1 MADITSAT
9 VAADDAASVNSAGI
23 DRHDQYGLQPGELD
37 TGGPQRVFI
46 LALSGGGYRGLFSAR
61 LLARIETELL
71 GGSPIGARFDL
82 IAGTSVGGI
91 IATALAHGVSAGAVC
106 SVLEVQGRKI
116 FPEHRFKAARKLF
129 GPALYRPEP
138 LCAAI
143 HDCLPARATAL
154 PLAALDK
161 PLLLTAVDWVSAE
174 LRLLGSGPTPARDGL
189 GLSVLDAMLAT
200 SAAPAHFAP
209 HVAAGHSF
217 VDGGLAANAPDL
229 LALQAAR
236 QMWAG
241 AHPRLLGIGTANPLG
256 GGNPQAM
263 PGRGYRWA
271 APVIELCMHAQE
283 RQAVA
288 DCGAALGNHYLR
300 LNRHPSGDQVAA
312 AAFDSAT
319 QASTDILI
327 GLADQEFEAIRNDK
341 VRLGRL
347 LQMLRPRTGPQ
358 PA

>member
-1 MADITSAT
+1 MNERTSAAT
-9 VAADDAASVNSAGI
+9 TSVATATADNI
-23 DRHDQYGLQPGELD
+23 DPHDQYGLQQGEFES
-37 TGGPQRVFI
+37 GAPRRVFI

-61 LLARIETELL
+61 LLARIETDLL
-71 GGSPIGARFDL
+71 AGNPIGERFDL

-91 IATALAHGVSAGAVC
+91 IATALAHGVTAGAVFA
-106 SVLEVQGRKI
+106 VLKNRGHKI
-116 FPEHRFKAARKLF
+116 FPERRFKVARKLL

-143 HDCLPARATAL
+143 HDCLPAPIAAL

-174 LRLLGSGPTPARDGL
+174 LHLLGSGPTPARDGL

-241 AHPRLLGIGTANPLG
+241 AQPRLLGIGTANPLG

-263 PGRGYRWA
+263 PARGYRWA

-283 RQAVA
+283 RQAIA
-288 DCGAALGNHYLR
+288 DCSAALGNHYLR
-300 LNRHPSGDQVAA
+300 LNRHPSGDQIAA

-327 GLADQEFEAIRNDK
+327 GLADQEFDAVRNDK
-341 VRLGRL
+341 ARLARL
-347 LQMLRPRTGPQ
+347 LQMLRPLSGSLPT
-358 PA
+358 

>member
-1 MADITSAT
+1 MDIRAG
-9 VAADDAASVNSAGI
+9 VAATAATAPAAATFTTAST
-23 DRHDQYGLQPGELD
+23 DPHDQYGLRHGELD
-37 TGGPQRVFI
+37 TGAPQRVFI

-71 GGSPIGARFDL
+71 AGRPIGEHFDL

-91 IATALAHGVSAGAVC
+91 IATALAHGVSASAVFA
-106 SVLEVQGRKI
+106 VLQDQGRKI
-116 FPEHRFKAARKLF
+116 FPERRFKAVRKLL
-129 GPALYRPEP
+129 GPAQYRPEP

-143 HDCLPARATAL
+143 HDGLPAHTTAL
-154 PLAALDK
+154 ALAALNK

-174 LRLLGSGPTPARDGL
+174 LHLLGSGPTPARDGL

-236 QMWAG
+236 RMWAG
-241 AHPRLLGIGTANPLG
+241 AQLRLLGIGTANPLG

-288 DCGAALGNHYLR
+288 DCDAALGSHYLR
-300 LNRHPSGDQVAA
+300 LNRHPSGDQIAA

-327 GLADQEFEAIRNDK
+327 GLADQEFDAIRDDK
-341 VRLGRL
+341 ARLGRL
-347 LQMLRPRTGPQ
+347 LQMLRQTP
-358 PA
+358 